1 MKRLVPYALAPLF
14 LASCVIAPPPRVYN
28 ARLYTVDNQE
38 IVVQDLKLWEK
49 DYQIESQ
56 EFHPRWRQS
65 LEKVNLDFG
74 DIVSAE
80 KLEGEQDV
88 TRILFRDGRQDN
100 FNEFFEDEYNL
111 RGWSDRGPFEIN
123 ASLVRGVVFLDPALA
138 PVAGSGSRIPPIVF
152 PPEYQDRFITF
163 GGDIISGEVLTEE
176 FAIKTDYGALTVAT
190 ENVQEIRV
198 DRETDTIREIVIFSN
213 GDILSGLIDPPR
225 IEMRSAAG
233 ELVSMNFDQL
243 SRVLFSRPVAK
254 EEEK

>member
-14 LASCVIAPPPRVYN
+14 LVSCVTALPPRVYN

-65 LEKVNLDFG
+65 LEKVNLEFG
-74 DIVSAE
+74 DIASAE

-111 RGWSDRGPFEIN
+111 RGWSDRGPFEIS

-138 PVAGSGSRIPPIVF
+138 PVAGSGSRIPLIVF

-198 DRETDTIREIVIFSN
+198 DRETDTIREIVIFNN

-225 IEMRSAAG
+225 IEMRSAVG
-233 ELVSMNFDQL
+233 ELVAMNFDQL